1 MLSACKAYFDGVA
14 DFIGVDD
21 SKWSIAI
28 RREGVV
34 KGGLVRI
41 ELEAA

>member
-1 MLSACKAYFDGVA
+1 MLSACKAYFDGIA

-28 RREGVV
+28 RREPVV
-34 KGGLVRI
+34 KGGAVRI
-41 ELEAA
+41 ELESA